1 MPSPNPNFLT
11 AEHERRPE
19 VCLAQI
25 PFKALVLEDLFRDTE
40 AFRQVVTVNAEALV
54 LSQEDAHFRSILLQ
68 SVTCIDGQV
77 PFWVA
82 RKRFAGC
89 PMEKLSGSDI
99 IFDFARFAEA
109 NGLRILL
116 LGGYPKSNELTQ
128 EKLRTLH
135 PALQI
140 SGYSPPFQPFPFP
153 QDHDARIMAE
163 IRAFRPQILF
173 VGFGMPK
180 QEYWIYAHREALAEV
195 GVVWAVGAG
204 GTFELVSGLERR
216 APRWMQQSGLEGL
229 WRVFQNPSRLRRFLR
244 ALKVFKYLRPY
255 PASS

>member
-1 MPSPNPNFLT
+1 MPSPNLIYHT
-11 AEHERRPE
+11 ADNERLPE
-19 VCLAQI
+19 VILARI
-25 PFKALVLEDLFRDTE
+25 PFKALVLDDLFRDVR

-54 LSQEDAHFRSILLQ
+54 LSQEDAHFRSILLD

-82 RKRFAGC
+82 KKRFAGR

-99 IFDFARFAEA
+99 IFDFARFAEEE
-109 NGLRILL
+109 GLRILL
-116 LGGYPKSNELTQ
+116 LGGYSKSNLLTQ
-128 EKLRTLH
+128 EKLRALH

-140 SGYSPPFQPFPFP
+140 SGYSPPFKPFPFP
-153 QDHDARIMAE
+153 EEHDAKIMEE
-163 IRAFRPQILF
+163 IQAFRPHILF

-180 QEYWIYAHREALAEV
+180 QEYWIYAHREVLAES

-216 APRWMQQSGLEGL
+216 APKWMQQSGLEGL
-229 WRVFQNPSRLRRFLR
+229 WRVFQNPSRFRRFVR
-244 ALKVFKYLRPY
+244 ALKVFKYL
-255 PASS
+255 